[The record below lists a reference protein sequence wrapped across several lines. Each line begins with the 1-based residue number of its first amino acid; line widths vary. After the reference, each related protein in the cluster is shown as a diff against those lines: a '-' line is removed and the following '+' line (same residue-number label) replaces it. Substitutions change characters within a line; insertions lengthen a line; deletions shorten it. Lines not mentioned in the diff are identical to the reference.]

1 MEAVLTTAS
10 TFLCLADVSERIKKI
25 WPYKCFISGWSATS
39 IGTSAHIST
48 SSTITHHGG
57 SLSLVE
63 NGSYP
68 SNLTTSISGNTLYLS
83 KGGST
88 CKGMTVAVTSA
99 ATQNY
104 TAASATY
111 YCNN

>member
-1 MEAVLTTAS
+1 
-10 TFLCLADVSERIKKI
+10 
-25 WPYKCFISGWSATS
+25 
-39 IGTSAHIST
+39 
-48 SSTITHHGG
+48 
-57 SLSLVE
+57 LVE

-88 CKGMTVAVTSA
+88 CKGMTVTVTSA

-111 YCNN
+111 YCDS